1 MSLTTDEIAFLNKIE
16 QDKIKHREASKRY
29 RASNKEK
36 IANYNKKYQ
45 QKLNERKAEINKKFI
60 KRDEPIPEPID
71 IEEFSKVIKIDKR
84 TRKGRKKATKEEIIP
99 SFQTRKEPLDYS
111 TMDDYLRKANILNK
125 LFNGKAL
132 SQEVK
137 AELKKLL
144 NDNPNTNNQLIL
156 NEMSFIYN
164 DIDNTINI
172 LRQSYT
178 NNNSFKSY
186 INVLAVISSHIE
198 ELKKIYAIYTKL
210 GKDINKQV
218 QEVRELNELKEEDEG
233 KIIPVGEEEFKNNID
248 KLETIDDILIYAL
261 YLLFP
266 ARRADYRNMLITS
279 ETDIKKL
286 NGINFLIRDGNKK
299 KFVFNDYKTFKKYK
313 KQVFDV
319 PESLNKVINKYLS
332 IKGLKDGDYLISL
345 ERSKKE
351 ILSEGNFSTKVSNV
365 FNKIYNIPISIRF
378 LRMSWASSLYSKNP
392 TAKEIKEIA
401 YKMSHA
407 PQESLLYKKLLK

>member
-1 MSLTTDEIAFLNKIE
+1 MSLTTDEKAFLNKIE

-144 NDNPNTNNQLIL
+144 NDNPNTKNQLIL

-186 INVLAVISSHIE
+186 ITVLAVISSHIK
-198 ELKKIYAIYTKL
+198 ELKSIYSIYTKL

-218 QEVRELNELKEEDEG
+218 QEVRELNELQEEDEG
-233 KIIPVGEEEFKNNID
+233 KIIPVGEEEFKKNID
-248 KLETIDDILIYAL
+248 KLEKIDDILIYAL

-266 ARRADYRNMLITS
+266 ARRLDYRNMLITS
-279 ETDIKKL
+279 ETDINKL
-286 NGINFLIRDGNKK
+286 NDINFLIRDGNKK
-299 KFVFNDYKTFKKYK
+299 KFVFKIIRHIRHIR
-313 KQVFDV
+313 
-319 PESLNKVINKYLS
+319 NK
-332 IKGLKDGDYLISL
+332 
-345 ERSKKE
+345 
-351 ILSEGNFSTKVSNV
+351 
-365 FNKIYNIPISIRF
+365 F
-378 LRMSWASSLYSKNP
+378 LMFQRV
-392 TAKEIKEIA
+392 
-401 YKMSHA
+401 
-407 PQESLLYKKLLK
+407 

>member
-60 KRDEPIPEPID
+60 KRDEPIPEPIN

-186 INVLAVISSHIE
+186 ITVLAVISSHIK
-198 ELKKIYAIYTKL
+198 ELKSIYSIYTKL

-218 QEVRELNELKEEDEG
+218 QEVRELNELQEEDEG
-233 KIIPVGEEEFKNNID
+233 KIIPVGEEEFQKNID
-248 KLETIDDILIYAL
+248 KLEKIDDILIYAL

-266 ARRADYRNMLITS
+266 ARRLDYRNMLITS
-279 ETDIKKL
+279 ETDINKL
-286 NGINFLIRDGNKK
+286 NDINFLIRDGNKK
-299 KFVFNDYKTFKKYK
+299 KFVFNDYKTYKTYK

-319 PESLNKVINKYLS
+319 PESLSKIINKYMT
-332 IKGLKDGDYLISL
+332 IKGLKDGDFLISL
-345 ERSKKE
+345 ERNKRE
-351 ILSEGNFSTKVSNV
+351 IISEGNFSTKISNI

-392 TAKEIKEIA
+392 TTKEIKEIA
-401 YKMSHA
+401 FKMAHS
-407 PQESLLYKKLLK
+407 PLESSLYKKLLK

>member
-1 MSLTTDEIAFLNKIE
+1 MSLTADEIAFLNKIE

-45 QKLNERKAEINKKFI
+45 QKLNEKKAEINKKFS
-60 KRDEPIPEPID
+60 KKDEPIPEPID
-71 IEEFSKVIKIDKR
+71 IQEFSKVIKIDKR

-156 NEMSFIYN
+156 NEMSFINN

-172 LRQSYT
+172 LRQSYI

-186 INVLAVISSHIE
+186 INVLAVISSHIK
-198 ELKKIYAIYTKL
+198 ELRNIYSVYTKL

-218 QEVRELNELKEEDEG
+218 QEVRELNELQEEDQG

-248 KLETIDDILIYAL
+248 KLETIDDILIYGL

-286 NGINFLIRDGNKK
+286 NDINFLIRDGNKT

-319 PESLNKVINKYLS
+319 PESLNKIIKKYIS

-351 ILSEGNFSTKVSNV
+351 IMSEGNFSTKVSNV

-378 LRMSWASSLYSKNP
+378 LRMSWASSLYKNNL
-392 TAKEIKEIA
+392 TVREIKEIA
-401 YKMSHA
+401 FKMAHST
-407 PQESLLYKKLLK
+407 QESALYKKLLK